1 MSACALKSNVISFT
15 ECALSRSETMK
26 KESLP
31 GEVVQAM
38 SHDWGVLV
46 DAYLVNAARVG
57 NRFAATVFC
66 DRSDRVPD
74 GVTVATNPVRQ
85 IAARGAFKLFQTLDG
100 ADHYVLVTEH
110 GGGGQLDGRPT
121 DSARWDRGVE

>member
-1 MSACALKSNVISFT
+1 MKSNVISF
-15 ECALSRSETMK
+15 AGSGLSRSETMK

-57 NRFAATVFC
+57 DRFAATVFC
-66 DRSDRVPD
+66 DQSGMVSD
-74 GVTVATNPVRQ
+74 GMTVATQPVRQ
-85 IAARGAFKLFQTLDG
+85 IAIRGAFKLLQTFDRV
-100 ADHYVLVTEH
+100 DHYVLVTEH
-110 GGGGQLDGRPT
+110 DEGAAP
-121 DSARWDRGVE
+121 

>member
-1 MSACALKSNVISFT
+1 MKSNVISF
-15 ECALSRSETMK
+15 AGSGLSQSETMK

-46 DAYLVNAARVG
+46 DAYLVNAARIG
-57 NRFAATVFC
+57 DRFAAIVFC
-66 DRSDRVPD
+66 DRSGMVSD
-74 GVTVATNPVRQ
+74 GTTVATQSVHQ
-85 IAARGAFKLFQTLDG
+85 IATRGAFKLLQTLDR

-110 GGGGQLDGRPT
+110 DDGGAT
-121 DSARWDRGVE
+121 